1 MTSLKDTPPSSLQ
14 SIIHV
19 VEDDE
24 ALANALV
31 MLIETEGLH
40 AIHHES
46 GEAFMRQMSQGTTN
60 AADMRPGCVL
70 LDIRMRGLTGLE
82 VFDQLHKQYPKHV
95 EPVIF
100 LTGHGDLHMAVD
112 VLKRGAFDFVTKPF
126 ISENLL
132 EQLRRGLHESSKR
145 ISERLFQQETQHL
158 LESLTERERLVMTH
172 VIEGLH
178 NKDIAE
184 ILGNSVRTIE
194 IHRAN
199 VFDKM
204 RVKSA
209 VELAR
214 VMERYTRVH

>member
-1 MTSLKDTPPSSLQ
+1 MSKQALSPASECKGTVH
-14 SIIHV
+14 I
-19 VEDDE
+19 VEDDD
-24 ALANALV
+24 ALASALT
-31 MLIETEGLH
+31 MLVQIEGMH
-40 AIHHES
+40 AVHHAN
-46 GEAFMRQMSQGTTN
+46 GEAFVNHMAQRSTDAAQMQP
-60 AADMRPGCVL
+60 ACIL
-70 LDIRMRGLTGLE
+70 LDIRMHGLTGLE
-82 VFDQLHKQYPKHV
+82 VFDQLRKQYPKHT

-126 ISENLL
+126 ISERLL
-132 EQLRRGLHESSKR
+132 EQLSCALEESAKR
-145 ISERLFQQETQHL
+145 IAERVFQQETQHL
-158 LESLTERERLVMTH
+158 LESLTDRERLVMTQ

-184 ILGNSVRTIE
+184 FLGNSVRTIE

-214 VMERYTRVH
+214 LMERFARAE